1 MKVGE
6 DTMDQ
11 YSMSI
16 KVDDEELAKV
26 LKDLTEAQEI
36 IWDCY
41 TRLKTLGVIEIKK
54 NEAASQAEDGGN
66 MERG

>member
-1 MKVGE
+1 
-6 DTMDQ
+6 MDQ

-41 TRLKTLGVIEIKK
+41 TRLKNLGVIEIKK
-54 NEAASQAEDGGN
+54 NEAASCN
-66 MERG
+66 

>member
-1 MKVGE
+1 
-6 DTMDQ
+6 MDQ

-54 NEAASQAEDGGN
+54 NEAASCN
-66 MERG
+66 